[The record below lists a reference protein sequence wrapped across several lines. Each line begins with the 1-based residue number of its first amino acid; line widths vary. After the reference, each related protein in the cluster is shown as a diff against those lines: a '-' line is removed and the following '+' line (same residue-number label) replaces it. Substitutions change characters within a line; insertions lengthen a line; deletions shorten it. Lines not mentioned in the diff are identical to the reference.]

1 MYRLLIVDD
10 EQFIRKGILSILSR
24 NLTQDITCIEA
35 SNGEE
40 AMARAREDTPHLIIT
55 DISMPGCDGLEFI
68 ARLREENKHTP
79 IVILSGYDNFAYAQK
94 AIRLGVKE
102 YIMKPIKK
110 QEFIIL
116 IRNYLEDIGRQKAR
130 AIEDLGRK
138 MENSRLLERLKRDA
152 LLGLVKCSAS
162 EEAERHLEQLKE
174 LGVEL
179 TSSLYICA
187 VIQYRANEGSTTYMD
202 FVVKNILDEYF
213 SLEHH
218 NGQVINIAYDRGQVA
233 VTMGGNRREPL
244 PEAMK
249 QLIMGAATLI
259 KKHCKIK
266 VYGGVGDIVYDIAR
280 VHLSFG
286 HALLAA
292 NYKLY
297 NGAYIVTV
305 YDELKKDDHVKAMGL
320 ARLLSPVER
329 LDIFRILEQFQKIGR
344 QGESRQALHILNRE
358 YEEIQE
364 YISMRLLGSHKRES
378 ETQPYKP
385 LACCWTFIEV
395 TQEIKSRLE
404 LLRQTFEKQE
414 PFTNQQLS
422 RQILQY
428 VDEHVT
434 EDLDL
439 NHIAQRFKRTPGYIS
454 TIFKAHTEGGFNS
467 YLTMKRLEI
476 AKRMLR
482 DSSVP
487 IQEVSRLSGFT
498 NAKYFSVV
506 FKKMLGETPRE
517 YRNRSV

>member
-24 NLTQDITCIEA
+24 NLIWDITCIEA

-40 AMARAREDTPHLIIT
+40 ALARAREDTPHLIIT

-79 IVILSGYDNFAYAQK
+79 IVILSGYDNFEYARK

-110 QEFIIL
+110 QEFITL
-116 IRNYLEDIGRQKAR
+116 IRSYLEDIGKQKAR
-130 AIEDLGRK
+130 AIEDLGQK
-138 MENSRLLERLKRDA
+138 MENKRIMERLKQDA
-152 LLGLVKCSAS
+152 LLGLVKCSAG
-162 EEAERHLEQLKE
+162 EETERHLEQLKE
-174 LGVEL
+174 LGVEF

-187 VIQYRANEGSTTYMD
+187 VIQYRANEGSSAYMD

-218 NGQVINIAYDRGQVA
+218 SGQVINVAYDRGQIT
-233 VTMGGNRREPL
+233 VTMGGNSREPL
-244 PEAMK
+244 EESMK
-249 QLIMGAATLI
+249 QLIMGAARLI
-259 KKHCKIK
+259 KKYCKIK
-266 VYGGVGDIVYDIAR
+266 VYGGVGDMVYDIAR
-280 VHLSFG
+280 VHVSFG

-297 NGAYIVTV
+297 NCGHIVTA
-305 YDELKKDDHVKAMGL
+305 YDELKEDNHVKAIGL
-320 ARLLSPVER
+320 ARLLSPVDHI
-329 LDIFRILEQFQKIGR
+329 DIFRILEQLQKIGR
-344 QGESRQALHILNRE
+344 QVESRQALHILNQE

-364 YISMRLLGSHKRES
+364 YISMRLLGDHKGGN
-378 ETQPYKP
+378 ETQFYKS
-385 LACCWTFIEV
+385 LARCWSFIEV
-395 TQEIKSRLE
+395 TQEIKGRLE
-404 LLRQTFEKQE
+404 MLRKTLEKQNTS
-414 PFTNQQLS
+414 TNPQLS
-422 RQILQY
+422 RQIRQY

-439 NHIAQRFKRTPGYIS
+439 NHIARRFKRTPGYIS

-467 YLTMKRLEI
+467 YLNMKRLEI
-476 AKRMLR
+476 ARRLLA